1 MKRVHVQLAGSL
13 VTGDFGGDGP
23 AAVLLHG
30 IGGAKINWMLLAPQL
45 TERFKVIALDL
56 PGFGETPLA
65 GRSAGLGAQRDLVC
79 RYIGE
84 VIGRPVTLVGH
95 SMGGLISML
104 VAAAR
109 PDLVDRL
116 ILFDPAFP
124 PRTSSPAPG
133 VPTAALNFMSR
144 APGVFAPVARVLT
157 AMRGAE
163 ATVRQALN
171 NTSADGPSLPPA
183 FVDAH
188 VAAESA
194 RMRRPGAYTG
204 YLQAWR
210 WFAEEFAK
218 PADLEAMVR
227 SIRAPTML
235 LHGELDTVVSPAAA
249 HRLSELQPGWALRMV
264 PGIGHNPNFE
274 DPGLSARLVFEWLDG
289 APSEGS

>member
-1 MKRVHVQLAGSL
+1 MKRLNIQLAGSL
-13 VTGDFGGDGP
+13 VVGDFGGDGP
-23 AAVLLHG
+23 PAVLLHG
-30 IGGAKINWMLLAPQL
+30 IGGAKINWMLLAPL
-45 TERFKVIALDL
+45 LAKRFRVTALDL

-65 GRSAGLGAQRDLVC
+65 GRSAGLDAQRDIVA
-79 RYIGE
+79 RYIRE
-84 VIGRPVTLVGH
+84 VVGGPVTLFGH

-109 PDLVDRL
+109 PDLVDR
-116 ILFDPAFP
+116 IVLFDPAFP

-133 VPTAALNFMSR
+133 VPTQALNLMSR

-157 AMRGAE
+157 AARGPE

-171 NTSADGPSLPPA
+171 NTSADGRSLPPA

-188 VAAESA
+188 VEAEAA

-204 YLQAWR
+204 YLQAWH
-210 WFAEEFAK
+210 WFAVEFADQAK
-218 PADLEAMVR
+218 LEAMVR
-227 SIRAPTML
+227 SISAPAML

-249 HRLSELQPGWALRMV
+249 RRLAELQPGWALRMI

-274 DPGLSARLVFEWLDG
+274 APDLSARLVFEWLDG